1 MSAFSSSPL
10 PCLPPAVLAE
20 ELTHLALCWRL
31 VRRDGAALGFTSHDR
46 PLLVNGLRHE
56 SRPGMSP
63 SAVVLGDGVTVDD
76 MEVAG
81 ALSAGALTATD
92 LLAGRWDGARLDLFL
107 VDWRNPGTGRQ
118 WLAEGTLGDVAVGT
132 GADAGFMAELIGPGA
147 ALAASVVEICSP
159 ECRAE
164 LGDAR
169 CRVDLR
175 PHERLTRVTAALP
188 DRVQLAGIIAADH
201 VQGELAVLSGPQ
213 AGLIRRI
220 LAEDTGWLLLDEP
233 LALAV
238 GTRAHVRE
246 GCDKRFATCR
256 DRFGNARNFRGEP
269 HVPGADL
276 LTRYAV

>member
-1 MSAFSSSPL
+1 M
-10 PCLPPAVLAE
+10 LAE

-31 VRRDGAALGFTSHDR
+31 VRHDGVALGFTSHDR
-46 PLLVNGLRHE
+46 PLLVNGLLHQ

-63 SAVVLGDGVTVDD
+63 SAVVLGDGLSADD

-92 LLAGRWDGARLDLFL
+92 LLAGRWDGARLRLFL
-107 VDWRNPGTGRQ
+107 VDWRDPDAGQQ
-118 WLAEGTLGDVAVGT
+118 WLAEGTLGDVAVGN
-132 GADAGFMAELIGPGA
+132 GADAGFTAELIGPGA
-147 ALAASVVEICSP
+147 ALAASVVETCSP

-175 PHERLTRVTAALP
+175 PRERLASVSAAAL
-188 DRVQLAGIIAADH
+188 DRVQLAGVIAADH
-201 VQGELAVLSGPQ
+201 VQGELAVVDGLQ
-213 AGLIRRI
+213 AGLARRLI
-220 LAEDTGWLLLDEP
+220 AAEAGWLIMDEP
-233 LALAV
+233 LVLTV
-238 GTRAHVRE
+238 GTRVRLRE